1 MNGKP
6 GNAGRRFI
14 IFFTF
19 IMAVT
24 WMVFPAAAAPPSP
37 GAVLEGAKP
46 PAAVQQPAETKGP
59 AITVEGGQPQTQADG
74 QQEIPVRSFRIG
86 GESPLPADELLGL
99 IKGEAGKEITL
110 GELNALAGRLTQH
123 LRQRDYLV
131 AFAYIPAQD
140 IKDGIVEI
148 AIIPGKYG
156 QVKITGNGRFDHE
169 RLKGML
175 YAAKSGTII
184 TKGALERALLILS
197 DLNGISVKA
206 TLAPGEAAGTADLIL
221 EVADTARWRGA
232 AYADNWGNRFTSRNR
247 LGFQLTAGNI
257 GGAGDDLI
265 LGGLISEINRL
276 HNYNFGYSI
285 LMGSDGARFGVKHS
299 RVNYTL
305 GENYADLGATG
316 HAIVTSGDISYPIVR
331 SRAFSLYGT
340 FAYEDKRLQD
350 DQTATNTYSPKKSH
364 MVSIGLAGNFADR
377 WLGGGIGAF
386 AFTHYKGRL
395 SIEDAATA
403 ANDETT
409 ARTAGGFAKTIFVFQ
424 RQQYVAKNLNFHLN
438 FTGQLADKNLDSS
451 EKLFLG
457 GADGVRAFPQGEAAG
472 DDGYKLTGELRWR
485 LPGLSTGKDSVY
497 LAGFYDYG
505 SVIVNH
511 KPWAGAGEQ
520 NRRSLMGAGLGLL
533 WARSP
538 DFSLRLDYAWKIGR
552 EQATADT
559 DKNGRLWI
567 QGVRYF

>member
-1 MNGKP
+1 MNGNQ

-14 IFFTF
+14 IFFTV
-19 IMAVT
+19 IMVVA
-24 WMVFPAAAAPPSP
+24 WMVSPVAAAPPSP
-37 GAVLEGAKP
+37 GAVIEGAKP
-46 PAAVQQPAETKGP
+46 PAAVQQPATKGP
-59 AITVEGGQPQTQADG
+59 ELTVEGGQPQTQADG
-74 QQEIPVRSFRIG
+74 QQKIPVQGFRIG
-86 GESPLPADELLGL
+86 GEPPIPVEELLGL
-99 IKGEAGKEITL
+99 VKDGAGRELTI

-156 QVKITGNGRFDHE
+156 QVKVTGNGRFDRE

-175 YAAKSGTII
+175 YAVNPGTII
-184 TKGALERALLILS
+184 TKGALERALLIVS
-197 DLNGISVKA
+197 DLSGISIKA

-247 LGFQLTAGNI
+247 LGFQLAAGNI
-257 GGAGDDLI
+257 GGHGENLS
-265 LGGLISEINRL
+265 LGGLISENNRL

-285 LMGSDGARFGVKHS
+285 LMGDDGARIGVKHS
-299 RVNYTL
+299 QVNYAL
-305 GENYADLGATG
+305 GENYADLGASG
-316 HAIVTSGDISYPIVR
+316 HAIVTSGDISYPLVR

-340 FAYEDKRLQD
+340 LAYEDKRLQD
-350 DQTATNTYSPKKSH
+350 DQTSTNNYSPKKSH
-364 MVSIGLAGNFADR
+364 TVSIGLAGNFADR
-377 WLGGGIGAF
+377 WLGGGISAF
-386 AFTHYKGRL
+386 AFTHSKGRL

-409 ARTAGGFAKTIFVFQ
+409 AKTAGGFAKTIFVFQ
-424 RQQYVAKNLNFHLN
+424 RQQYLAKNLNFHLN
-438 FTGQLADKNLDSS
+438 FTGQLADKNLESS

-485 LPGLSTGKDSVY
+485 LPGLSAGKDNVY

-511 KPWAGAGEQ
+511 KPWAGAGDS

-538 DFSLRLDYAWKIGR
+538 DFVLRLDYAWKIGKER
-552 EQATADT
+552 ATADD
-559 DKNGRLWI
+559 DKNGRLWL
-567 QGVRYF
+567 QGVKYF

>member
-1 MNGKP
+1 MKP
-6 GNAGRRFI
+6 EYLRKLISLLIAG
-14 IFFTF
+14 
-19 IMAVT
+19 ALLAGS
-24 WMVFPAAAAPPSP
+24 PAFAAPPNT

-46 PAAVQQPAETKGP
+46 PAAVQQPVETKGP

-74 QQEIPVRSFRIG
+74 QAKISVQGFRIG
-86 GESPLPADELLGL
+86 GEPPLPADELLGL
-99 IKGEAGKEITL
+99 TKSEAGKELSL
-110 GELNALAGRLTQH
+110 GELNALAGKLTQH
-123 LRQRDYLV
+123 MRQQGYLV

-148 AIIPGKYG
+148 AVAPGKYG
-156 QVKITGNGRFDHE
+156 QVKITGNGRFDHD

-175 YAAKSGTII
+175 HAAKPGTVI
-184 TKGALERALLILS
+184 TAGPLERALLVVS
-197 DLNGISVKA
+197 DLSGISVKA

-221 EVADTARWRGA
+221 EVADTPRWRGA
-232 AYADNWGNRFTSRNR
+232 VYADNWGNRYSSRNR
-247 LGFQLTAGNI
+247 LGFQATAGNI
-257 GGAGDDLI
+257 GGQGENLSI
-265 LGGLISEINRL
+265 GGLISENSRL
-276 HNYNFGYSI
+276 KNYNLGYSVPV
-285 LMGSDGARFGVKHS
+285 GNDGARFGARHS
-299 RVNYTL
+299 RVTYSL

-316 HAIVTSGDISYPIVR
+316 HATVTSGDLWYPLIR

-340 FAYEDKRLQD
+340 LAYEDKRLQD
-350 DQTATNTYSPKKSH
+350 DQTASDSYVPKKSH
-364 MVSIGLAGNFADR
+364 ALSASLAGNFADS
-377 WLGGGIGAF
+377 WLGGAMNSFSI
-386 AFTHYKGRL
+386 THYKGRL

-409 ARTAGGFAKTIFVFQ
+409 ARTAGDFTKTLFVFQ
-424 RQQYVAKNLNFHLN
+424 RQQYLAKNLNFHLN

-472 DDGYKLTGELRWR
+472 DDGYKLTGEIRWR

-511 KPWAGAGEQ
+511 KPWAGEQ
-520 NRRSLMGAGLGLL
+520 NRRSLMGAGLGVL

-538 DFSLRLDYAWKIGR
+538 DFVLRLDYAWKIGR

-559 DKNGRLWI
+559 DKNARLWI
-567 QGVRYF
+567 QGVKYF